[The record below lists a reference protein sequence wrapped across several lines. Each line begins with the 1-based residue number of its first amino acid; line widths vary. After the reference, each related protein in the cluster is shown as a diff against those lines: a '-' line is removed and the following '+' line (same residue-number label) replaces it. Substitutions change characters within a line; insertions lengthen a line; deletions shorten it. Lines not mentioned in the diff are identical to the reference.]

1 MPATRTYSLILHAPA
16 TARTQLVPSRRYAE
30 TETSSVPIGGSAKR
44 CAFRGMTVVSRTE
57 AKGEHRGNAPAPTG
71 GRNPQWNAQCIRFLQ
86 PITHWSFTFSA
97 KERDSETG
105 LSYFGSRY
113 YSSDLSIWSSVD
125 PMAAKYPSLSPY
137 VYCANNPVKLVDP
150 NGDSIINGLKYA
162 YDYFLQ
168 QCNLAIEKCL
178 KLDYNSNPIEYLNV
192 KKEYDK
198 ASKNLEDVSCFYKT
212 AEVAISNVK
221 KYNKQLY
228 NQMNNIK
235 DDKGNAVDIVVLVN
249 YSIGKYGNHSIPI
262 QSLCPPSIIVQL
274 NPIAK
279 FDKYND
285 MGEVLSHEFGHLLY
299 IIPNWSDYQNFLK
312 TVNPSRHNGHDHDD
326 PSGQEAHKQTQIYIL
341 NKIKQP

>member
-1 MPATRTYSLILHAPA
+1 LATTCGYARHAETHPVPPLQGLWGTHPVAISYRASVPAGHGGRGVAPFYRALAPHGAGLPSGIEGCRSDVPQPTANYSLL
-16 TARTQLVPSRRYAE
+16 TAN
-30 TETSSVPIGGSAKR
+30 SSY
-44 CAFRGMTVVSRTE
+44 
-57 AKGEHRGNAPAPTG
+57 
-71 GRNPQWNAQCIRFLQ
+71 
-86 PITHWSFTFSA
+86 TFSA
-97 KERDSETG
+97 KERDPETG

-178 KLDYNSNPIEYLNV
+178 KLDYNSNPIEYSNV